1 VVPPGQDSNLHLEG
15 PLLVTGPV
23 GDGQVR
29 DLALDLK
36 LDAVWREGWRATPAQ
51 NCIPA
56 HFATLDVAGF
66 AFQNGAFNLCALNN
80 GPLMATDAQHR
91 LSGGFFLDD
100 LSLAGRLTGEERQ
113 TARLSTRRIEGRFGG
128 TSENGLLNISIAA
141 PRLAI
146 QMARDRLLNLDLQA
160 ATAQARFG
168 NNTWRVDGAFQ
179 AGALADPTLPGT
191 VSAIAGRWSMAP
203 EQNGDALIRVAAGAA
218 RVDAVPAQD
227 SRPLFQPIRLEG
239 VEALLRNGVI
249 DANGRILLNEDGRQ
263 IASFTAEHHIDEGA
277 GQAHLAAPT
286 ITFDE
291 SFQPYR
297 LSELARGVAA
307 DVRGPASAT
316 ADVHWTKETMTAEAR
331 LKLDSVSLASATLP
345 VINDV
350 RGEVHFDDLF
360 TMTTPP
366 GQELAIGE
374 LNPGIAVHNGRVRFQ
389 ILSPQQVALE
399 AAAFQF
405 ASGVLSV
412 RPTTI
417 TLGAEQTPLQ
427 LDLRGIDVAD
437 LIEQLQIKDLAATG
451 TVEGSF
457 PILLTSRTALI
468 QNGELRTSAG
478 GGTIAYTGNA
488 GDSMQGAARMAFQA
502 LTNFH
507 YDNLTLSLNGDLNGE
522 IVSAI
527 SFSGRNNAPTQLGE
541 GSPIPGLGNVR
552 IAGVPF
558 AFNVRVTAP
567 FRSLA
572 DTAAGLS
579 DARTAI
585 DSALQNQT
593 PPEQENHSVDVQTA
607 PLR

>member
-1 VVPPGQDSNLHLEG
+1 M
-15 PLLVTGPV
+15 
-23 GDGQVR
+23 R
-29 DLALDLK
+29 
-36 LDAVWREGWRATPAQ
+36 
-51 NCIPA
+51 
-56 HFATLDVAGF
+56 F
-66 AFQNGAFNLCALNN
+66 
-80 GPLMATDAQHR
+80 
-91 LSGGFFLDD
+91 DD
-100 LSLAGRLTGEERQ
+100 
-113 TARLSTRRIEGRFGG
+113 
-128 TSENGLLNISIAA
+128 N
-141 PRLAI
+141 
-146 QMARDRLLNLDLQA
+146 
-160 ATAQARFG
+160 
-168 NNTWRVDGAFQ
+168 
-179 AGALADPTLPGT
+179 
-191 VSAIAGRWSMAP
+191 
-203 EQNGDALIRVAAGAA
+203 
-218 RVDAVPAQD
+218 
-227 SRPLFQPIRLEG
+227 
-239 VEALLRNGVI
+239 
-249 DANGRILLNEDGRQ
+249 
-263 IASFTAEHHIDEGA
+263 
-277 GQAHLAAPT
+277 
-286 ITFDE
+286 
-291 SFQPYR
+291 FQPYR

-316 ADVHWTKETMTAEAR
+316 ADVAWTKETMTAETR
-331 LKLDSVSLASATLP
+331 VRFEGVSLASATMP

-350 RGEVHFDDLF
+350 HGEVHFNNLF

-366 GQELAIGE
+366 GQELTIGE
-374 LNPGIAVHNGRVRFQ
+374 LNPGVAVHDGRVRFQ
-389 ILSPQQVALE
+389 ILSPERVALE
-399 AAAFQF
+399 SAEFQF

-412 RPTTI
+412 RPTTV

-427 LDLRGIDVAD
+427 LDLRGIDMAA
-437 LIEQLQIKDLAATG
+437 LIEQLQIKDLTATG

-541 GSPIPGLGNVR
+541 GSPLPGLGNVR

-558 AFNVRVTAP
+558 AFNVHITAP

-585 DSALQNQT
+585 DSALHNQT
-593 PPEQENHSVDVQTA
+593 QPEPENHSVDVQTP